1 MLLYDRWACD
11 LATVEEGTGISS
23 RLGDKLAEISME
35 NQELLT
41 ELESIALQLGIKLR
55 YEKGDFEGGYCVL
68 KSERII
74 VINKKLSPSLRLSVI
89 ARGINE
95 IGLNNV
101 YVKPAV
107 RDFIEDEVSKAARQ
121 QS

>member
-1 MLLYDRWACD
+1 
-11 LATVEEGTGISS
+11 
-23 RLGDKLAEISME
+23 ME

-41 ELESIALQLGIKLR
+41 ELESIASQLEIKLR

-74 VINKKLSPSLRLSVI
+74 VINKKLSPSMRLSVL
-89 ARGINE
+89 ARGISE
-95 IGLNNV
+95 IGLNNI
-101 YVKPAV
+101 YAKPAV

>member
-1 MLLYDRWACD
+1 
-11 LATVEEGTGISS
+11 
-23 RLGDKLAEISME
+23 ME

>member
-1 MLLYDRWACD
+1 
-11 LATVEEGTGISS
+11 
-23 RLGDKLAEISME
+23 ME
-35 NQELLT
+35 NQELLS
-41 ELESIALQLGIKLR
+41 ELESIASQLGIRLR

-74 VINKKLSPSLRLSVI
+74 VINKRLSPITRLSVL
-89 ARGINE
+89 ARGISE
-95 IGLNNV
+95 IGLNNI

-107 RDFIEDEVSKAARQ
+107 RNFIEDEVSKASRQ